1 MNKIIL
7 ILSIFLFSGCGMI
20 QIEYEFNKDK
30 KTDSDSSNNEEG
42 EDSKKEDN
50 TILNND
56 IGKAEPFFHMQET
69 MDGLEKELDD
79 LRARVIEYESKIA
92 APTITADILR
102 QFPIN
107 KLEHKITLENG
118 TIVEGSILSENLDRI
133 ILDTKIGQIAIDKGK
148 ISEREEIADASADIE
163 QVDDPKISKS
173 SSTRV
178 FEGVVENKGSIKA
191 DFVRVVFKVWDM
203 DPIDG
208 GDVMGPPIAIDSA
221 FVKGEYIEYLSG
233 IITDSSI
240 KAGDQASYR
249 VVVKLPKDIDPDSP
263 THWTQEINWVKY
275 PIPQK

>member
-1 MNKIIL
+1 MNKVILTFFMIIL
-7 ILSIFLFSGCGMI
+7 SGCGMI
-20 QIEYEFNKDK
+20 QIELDTK
-30 KTDSDSSNNEEG
+30 KTDDKIDENKDINDNEV
-42 EDSKKEDN
+42 
-50 TILNND
+50 LNND
-56 IGKAEPFFHMQET
+56 IGESEPFFKMKET

-102 QFPIN
+102 QFPAN

-133 ILDTKIGQIAIDKGK
+133 LLDTKIGQIAIEKGK
-148 ISEREEIADASADIE
+148 ISEREEIADASAKIE
-163 QVDDPKISKS
+163 QVDEPKISKS

-191 DFVRVVFKVWDM
+191 DFVRVIFKVWDM

-221 FVKGEYIEYLSG
+221 FVKGEYVEYLSG
-233 IITDSSI
+233 IVTDSSI
-240 KAGDQASYR
+240 REGEQASYR
-249 VVVKLPKDIDPDSP
+249 VVVKLPKNIDPDSP

-275 PIPQK
+275 PILQK